1 MYFILYYCLYH
12 FPYGCRPY
20 PYSTVMFFSTC
31 RISLYYRI
39 ILFDSHVVVRTYK
52 IKTHWQISGKCRF
65 QPNLIL
71 ALEQSWNTTQ
81 SGLKTKLFYLCH
93 LFSLMKACDT
103 ADKYLNAFWSIQ
115 ISFNIF
121 NFWHLVSCP
130 LSKIIWEQKLF
141 RRRTFQRLHL
151 PNFACS

>member
-1 MYFILYYCLYH
+1 MGTACIPVLNRIVLYLVICSLSNPPPPSLEFKLQCKGLI
-12 FPYGCRPY
+12 FPSYWIP
-20 PYSTVMFFSTC
+20 V
-31 RISLYYRI
+31 RICE
-39 ILFDSHVVVRTYK
+39 
-52 IKTHWQISGKCRF
+52 IKTHQQISGKCPF

-121 NFWHLVSCP
+121 NLWHLVSCP
-130 LSKIIWEQKLF
+130 LIKITWEQKLF
-141 RRRTFQRLHL
+141 RRRTFQQLYL
-151 PNFACS
+151 PNYASS